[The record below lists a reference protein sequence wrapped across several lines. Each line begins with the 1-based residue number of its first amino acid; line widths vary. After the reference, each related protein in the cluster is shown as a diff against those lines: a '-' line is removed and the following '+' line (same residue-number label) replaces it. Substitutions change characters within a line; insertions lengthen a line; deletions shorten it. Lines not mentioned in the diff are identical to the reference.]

1 MSSSARTKAL
11 AAVVALGAV
20 LGGCSDIY
28 YDRRETIALGAN
40 DAVESNKVV
49 HMVDPWPKYSA
60 NRNIAFN
67 GERQQAAIE
76 RYRHDRVQTPVN
88 ITSSSTAYQKA
99 AQDGASASQATSQSA
114 LPPAAPV
121 KGP

>member
-1 MSSSARTKAL
+1 MSSQPRTRAV
-11 AAVVALGAV
+11 AAVVALGAL

-28 YDRRETIALGAN
+28 WDRRENVSLGGN

-49 HMVDPWPKYSA
+49 QMVDPWPRYSA

-67 GERQQAAIE
+67 GERQTSAVD

-88 ITSSSTAYQKA
+88 ITSASTAYQKA
-99 AQDGASASQATSQSA
+99 AQDGAAASQATSQSA